1 MEVENRY
8 ITIKGY
14 TSGRP
19 SESDFEV
26 MSAPLSLEIEEGSK
40 DMIVKNLYLSID
52 PYQLNRMKKY
62 RSSHNSVNFAVQ
74 IVPGKV
80 SQF

>member
-14 TSGRP
+14 TSGHP
-19 SESDFEV
+19 SESDFEIT
-26 MSAPLSLEIEEGSK
+26 SAPLSLVIEEGSK
-40 DMIVKNLYLSID
+40 DMIVRNLYLSID
-52 PYQLNRMKKY
+52 PYQINRMKKH
-62 RSSHNSVNFAVQ
+62 SSSQNSVNFAEQ

-80 SQF
+80 SRF